1 MIIFLRHVEQV
12 SLELTRVWKSVG
24 GVGVRILCFGSA
36 VFRVKVHIFEL
47 FFFLSKGLEQA
58 FQV

>member
-1 MIIFLRHVEQV
+1 
-12 SLELTRVWKSVG
+12 LTRVWKSVG